1 MKHFRFSLT
10 YSILLALSSL
20 LFLTW
25 LLLSLIAF
33 TTAEQDVYTMKGEE
47 GKALLITLRRA
58 IPMPLA
64 ARNLKESAFAVFAD
78 SLTQMDGFSGLLL
91 VDKNGKTIFS
101 LADRKGADL
110 RLQATLRSGIDSSVI
125 SHGRQE
131 VLLYAPLTF
140 QGQTFGA
147 ARLSLN
153 LSREHARLAK
163 SRRLFQT
170 YFILDFLVLL
180 VLGYILLKRIIVLP
194 MRRLIHATERIASGD
209 YSQVVNV
216 PGSAEIAELAD
227 SLNAMLSALRDN
239 RSEVER
245 HVRSLERVNNQLQV
259 AREEG
264 LRSERLAS
272 LGLLAAGT
280 AHEIGTPLAA
290 IIGYA
295 GILREE
301 LADDADKFDY
311 ALRIDQEAERIDRIV
326 CDLLNFARPS
336 QGELESLPA
345 GPIIEETL
353 ALLTGQ
359 GAFRTVS
366 TDLVVEDN
374 LPELCLDRFQFQQ
387 VLINLLINAR
397 DAMSNG
403 GIIKVRAVSCELSD
417 DLRSLDLTR
426 EVHGRRR
433 EDFGGA
439 FLSSFSLAGE
449 SQYIRIDIQD
459 SGEGISAENLDRVF
473 DPFFTTKEP
482 GKGTGLGLS
491 LVARI
496 VDSFG
501 GRITVSSDPGIG
513 TCFSIWLPV
522 KGTGG

>member
-1 MKHFRFSLT
+1 M
-10 YSILLALSSL
+10 LLALSSL

-33 TTAEQDVYTMKGEE
+33 TTAEQDVYAMKSEE
-47 GKALLITLRRA
+47 GKALLKTLRRA
-58 IPMPLA
+58 VSMPLE
-64 ARNLKESAFAVFAD
+64 ARNLKESTFSFFAD
-78 SLTQMDGFSGLLL
+78 SLTQVDGFSGLLL
-91 VDKNGKTIFS
+91 VGANGETIFS
-101 LADRKGADL
+101 LADRIGTDI
-110 RLQATLRSGIDSSVI
+110 RLQETLRNGADSSVI
-125 SHGRQE
+125 SPGRQE
-131 VLLYAPLTF
+131 VLRYAALTF
-140 QGQTFGA
+140 QGQTVGA
-147 ARLSLN
+147 VRLALN
-153 LSREHARLAK
+153 LSREHTRLAK
-163 SRRLFQT
+163 SRRLFLA

-180 VLGYILLKRIIVLP
+180 VLGYILLKRIIILP
-194 MRRLIHATERIASGD
+194 IRRLINASERIASGD
-209 YSQVVNV
+209 YSQMVNV

-227 SLNAMLSALRDN
+227 SFNAMLSALRNN
-239 RSEVER
+239 RLEVER
-245 HVRSLERVNNQLQV
+245 HVRSLEGANCQLQA

-272 LGLLAAGT
+272 VGLLAAGT

-301 LADDADKFDY
+301 LADDTDNSDY
-311 ALRIDQEAERIDRIV
+311 AHRIEQEAGRIDRIV
-326 CDLLNFARPS
+326 RDLLDFARPS
-336 QGELESLPA
+336 QGELELLQV

-359 GAFRTVS
+359 GAFRMIS
-366 TDLVVEDN
+366 AELFVEEN
-374 LPELCLDRFQFQQ
+374 LPELSLDRFQFQQ

-397 DAMSNG
+397 DATPQG
-403 GIIKVRAVSCELSD
+403 GSIKVRAAPCELTD
-417 DLRSLDLTR
+417 DMRAQDLPR

-449 SQYIRIDIQD
+449 SNRYIRIDIRD
-459 SGEGISAENLDRVF
+459 NGEGISPENLDRVF

-491 LVARI
+491 LAARS

-522 KGTGG
+522 KGA